1 MKYLIGIFSFTFLL
15 FGLNPKGLTQGKGS
29 GDKSAAAPKTE
40 VLNFEDELVEGQNA
54 KPELFYLLQQKNF
67 NYKRLIRLRENF
79 IPETKRSFE
88 NLQLNRGG
96 N

>member
-1 MKYLIGIFSFTFLL
+1 MRSTITLFFIIGLVFQPAQAQNS
-15 FGLNPKGLTQGKGS
+15 NSMEK
-29 GDKSAAAPKTE
+29 APKTE
-40 VLNFEDELVEGQNA
+40 ILNFEDELVEGKNT

-67 NYKRLIRLRENF
+67 NYKRLIKLRENF
-79 IPETKRSFE
+79 IPEAKRSFE

>member
-1 MKYLIGIFSFTFLL
+1 MKLQLVVSLL
-15 FGLNPKGLTQGKGS
+15 MGFFAQLAVAETKLQ
-29 GDKSAAAPKTE
+29 GDKATKTE
-40 VLNFEDELVEGQNA
+40 IINFEDELVEGQNA

-67 NYKRLIRLRENF
+67 NYKRLIKLRENF
-79 IPETKRSFE
+79 IPESRRSFE